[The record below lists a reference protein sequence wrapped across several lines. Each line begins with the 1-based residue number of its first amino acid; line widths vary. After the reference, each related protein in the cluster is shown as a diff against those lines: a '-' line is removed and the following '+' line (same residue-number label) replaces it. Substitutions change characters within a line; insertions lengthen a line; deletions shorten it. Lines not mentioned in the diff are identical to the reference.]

1 MDHVQPY
8 GVEITEDEIEEL
20 RESGEVKYLY
30 PTPDGEDDVQVV
42 LLYDDDGDGG
52 DGSGHKIDTPLQ

>member
-20 RESGEVKYLY
+20 RESGEVKYFY

-42 LLYDDDGDGG
+42 LLYDGDGDGG
-52 DGSGHKIDTPLQ
+52 DDSGHKIDAPLQ